1 MTAYLSVP
9 FISIAAAVVLHI
21 SARFKK
27 YDPVKKAGAAVFTIT
42 AVFLNVVFFSFHLIP
57 EKMLFIAAAASVLT
71 AFMLTIICLKKMSNG
86 LAEKLTEVLADEES
100 AKKDF
105 RPLHG
110 IFEKIR
116 KSHGEKCAK
125 HRNEIEDCF
134 EEIRPALNG
143 LAAVTEQYFFFL
155 RTLNSKIGNI
165 ISDVEIMNN
174 SIALVSQSTGKTYE
188 SISSLAAAT
197 EELTA
202 TNENISVIS
211 ENAESITKNAVTS
224 TDETINLVHRL
235 QEASVSIERIVSMI
249 MDISD
254 QTKMLALN
262 ATIEAARAG
271 NLGKGF
277 AIVAAEVNE
286 LAGQTNNSLTG
297 INTNINLM
305 RTTSSHTV
313 EKVKSIYSIIND
325 VKREISNTTGAIF
338 QQNESAAVIS
348 SETQNVAQEV
358 NRISE
363 DAKNLTRSA
372 DGMVDSIKALKN
384 VGISIERATLKSRDL
399 IHKIFDNMNKLS
411 DFE

>member
-1 MTAYLSVP
+1 
-9 FISIAAAVVLHI
+9 
-21 SARFKK
+21 
-27 YDPVKKAGAAVFTIT
+27 
-42 AVFLNVVFFSFHLIP
+42 
-57 EKMLFIAAAASVLT
+57 
-71 AFMLTIICLKKMSNG
+71 
-86 LAEKLTEVLADEES
+86 
-100 AKKDF
+100 
-105 RPLHG
+105 
-110 IFEKIR
+110 
-116 KSHGEKCAK
+116 
-125 HRNEIEDCF
+125 
-134 EEIRPALNG
+134 
-143 LAAVTEQYFFFL
+143 
-155 RTLNSKIGNI
+155 
-165 ISDVEIMNN
+165 
-174 SIALVSQSTGKTYE
+174 
-188 SISSLAAAT
+188 
-197 EELTA
+197 
-202 TNENISVIS
+202 
-211 ENAESITKNAVTS
+211 
-224 TDETINLVHRL
+224 
-235 QEASVSIERIVSMI
+235 